1 MLHKGEISDYEKR
14 THSLVLA
21 ISVCY
26 HARLKE
32 RSDFERYI
40 CGKFRNPLKEI
51 NEYDFQDIIKQYAH
65 TCK

>member
-1 MLHKGEISDYEKR
+1 MLHKGEISDCEKR
-14 THSLVLA
+14 TRSLVLA

-32 RSDFERYI
+32 RADFERRI
-40 CGKFRNPLKEI
+40 CGKFSKPLKEI

-65 TCK
+65 ICK